1 MLTWSKTIPVASF
14 CAALLAVL
22 FAVTGGVDGFHV
34 DFYKNRAE
42 AAAARAALSTLR
54 AKGRK
59 LTQGA
64 NDTVCYLGCLE
75 PPVNDPSAAP
85 MPNLLL
91 HTETPMKLLD
101 CYNAAVKAD
110 FPYFAVAHVHYCYG
124 SVVDVEAWAYND
136 NCTLDCMLGPNSTN
150 TCTTPDA
157 FAFSMGPCLR
167 LDVPC
172 APDIG
177 PQEPQW
183 PRMPAPPRP
192 PSPPPPP
199 PPSPSPPPSPPPLP
213 PNPLMPPAPPPHV
226 IDAPMDAPLPPM
238 EETHES
244 PPPSPPPSSPPSPP
258 PPPAFECRSNTSL
271 AGVDIRILKLDRKSS
286 TADNIA
292 TCRNYCV
299 TTPDCTGFFYKTTLF
314 CFLMKDVVDY
324 KRYNTSIIACRY
336 P

>member
-1 MLTWSKTIPVASF
+1 MLTWSKTIPVSRF

-64 NDTVCYLGCLE
+64 SDTVCYLGCLV

-91 HTETPMKLLD
+91 RTKAPMKLRI
-101 CYNAAVKAD
+101 CYNNAVKANL
-110 FPYFAVAHVHYCYG
+110 PYFAVARVYNCYG
-124 SVVDVEAWAYND
+124 SGVDVAGWAYND

-150 TCTTPDA
+150 TCTTRNA

-183 PRMPAPPRP
+183 PAPPRP

-199 PPSPSPPPSPPPLP
+199 PPSPSPPPSPPPSPSPPPRSPSPPPLP
-213 PNPLMPPAPPPHV
+213 PNPLMPPAPPHV
-226 IDAPMDAPLPPM
+226 PLPP
-238 EETHES
+238 EETQW
-244 PPPSPPPSSPPSPP
+244 
-258 PPPAFECRSNTSL
+258 
-271 AGVDIRILKLDRKSS
+271 
-286 TADNIA
+286 
-292 TCRNYCV
+292 
-299 TTPDCTGFFYKTTLF
+299 
-314 CFLMKDVVDY
+314 
-324 KRYNTSIIACRY
+324 
-336 P
+336 